1 MKPEIIEA
9 LALELTK
16 SKLANKETTAS
27 DWVQAYKES
36 HTEIEEACDEGR
48 VYQKPVAAGPLS
60 SSDWP

>member
-36 HTEIEEACDEGR
+36 HAEIEEACDEER
-48 VYQKPVAAGPLS
+48 THNKPLAGGHLLS
-60 SSDWP
+60 SD